1 MARSKQTA
9 RYSIQTP
16 SSGTSPAMD
25 KAALAAISSHSNHC
39 PPCETADDLLDA
51 LRAGCK
57 VEMGPLA
64 SFLRLE
70 AFLKAGLDTCAEIY
84 DKNRSEVYV
93 YLHTPGEPDRFLLV
107 VDAASRPLPCGMVS
121 ENRPAWDDQYIVL
134 QHGVG
139 SWQKPCP
146 DVAFVRTQCTGLRAA
161 VEVILSIAQSQLDA
175 SQEAIQDQDHADDF
189 ATRLDVVE
197 AVFVGLYDRYAETLK
212 ANRRPD
218 GPRMIWSKNGAG
230 HHAAG
235 RFCSRQHEDDSDY
248 LRKKPA
254 CEDDCEWTLDE
265 EDDALPQD
273 DEPSGME
280 EDPWRKSKMW
290 KPLSS
295 EKDFQM
301 LLAMALFQS
310 HYRITPKAH
319 CGDREERVV
328 ACFESE
334 DDSDE
339 ECKYFVAHMGGRDA
353 WKALRYIT
361 PGVSWPTE
369 DAKLRD
375 ANFAPWALPTLQG
388 RYAAYQTKNHG
399 GHEVVLSDATCVV
412 HPSALS
418 MLVKQLLEHS
428 RTGLGGVKSIE
439 ACGGGDAVYRRDRT
453 SLHR

>member
-1 MARSKQTA
+1 
-9 RYSIQTP
+9 
-16 SSGTSPAMD
+16 MD
-25 KAALAAISSHSNHC
+25 KAALAAISSHSNYC

-51 LRAGCK
+51 LRAGRK

-70 AFLKAGLDTCAEIY
+70 AFLEAGLDTCAEIY
-84 DKNRSEVYV
+84 DKNRREVYV

-107 VDAASRPLPCGMVS
+107 ADAASRPLPCGMELS
-121 ENRPAWDDQYIVL
+121 HRPPFKKEYLVV

-139 SWQKPCP
+139 TWQKPCP

-175 SQEAIQDQDHADDF
+175 SQEAIQDQDHSDDF

-212 ANRRPD
+212 ANGRPD

-235 RFCSRQHEDDSDY
+235 RFCSRHHEDDSDY

-254 CEDDCEWTLDE
+254 CSDDCEWTLDE

-301 LLAMALFQS
+301 LLSMCLFES

-319 CGDREERVV
+319 CGDREERAVV
-328 ACFESE
+328 WFSS
-334 DDSDE
+334 DDPNE
-339 ECKYFVAHMGGRDA
+339 EGYTYVVVHMGGRDA
-353 WKALRYIT
+353 WKELRYET
-361 PGVSWPTE
+361 PGISWPTKDE
-369 DAKLRD
+369 ELCNAI
-375 ANFAPWALPTLQG
+375 FAPWALPTLQG
-388 RYAAYQTKNHG
+388 RYAAYQTASATDTPWH
-399 GHEVVLSDATCVV
+399 LSHVTCVV
-412 HPSALS
+412 HPTTLS

-428 RTGLGGVKSIE
+428 PNGIGGTKSIFS
-439 ACGGGDAVYRRDRT
+439 CGSGRDGVVYKRDRT
-453 SLHR
+453 ILHH